1 MRIVFWGTPASAV
14 PYLDV
19 IAAAHQLVAVVTQPD
34 RPRGRG
40 RKVKPSPV
48 KQAGQEAGVAIL
60 QPESVKDTQ
69 FRAQL
74 AEFSADVFVV
84 VAYGQILPQQVIEM
98 PAKAAI
104 NVHYSL
110 LPKLRGAAP
119 VQHALLQGL
128 TETGGTVQY
137 ISEQLDA
144 GDTICQ
150 QSLAIDRDDNGATLT
165 ARLTEVGTELLAEA
179 LALIET
185 DGAPRIVQ
193 DNNEATHAPPLS
205 KEDGII
211 DWCQPA
217 QQIVNQVRACWPWPG
232 AVCQADNQ
240 KLKIARAQVILA
252 QEHRE
257 GDCGSIV
264 EIVPQQGLVVRA
276 GQDAVLIEEVQPAG
290 RRIMSAPAYLRGAHL
305 QIGDRLQ

>member
-34 RPRGRG
+34 RQRGRG

-48 KQAGQEAGVAIL
+48 KQAGQESGVAIL

-69 FRAQL
+69 FLAQL
-74 AEFSADVFVV
+74 AELSADVFVV

-128 TETGGTVQY
+128 TETGVTVQY

-144 GDTICQ
+144 GDIICQ
-150 QSLAIDRDDNGATLT
+150 QSLAIDQDDNAATLT

-179 LALIET
+179 LDLIET

-193 DNNEATHAPPLS
+193 DDNEATQAPLLS

-211 DWCQPA
+211 DWRQPA

-240 KLKIARAQVILA
+240 KLKITQARVVAAQK
-252 QEHRE
+252 HRE

-276 GQDAVLIEEVQPAG
+276 GQDAVLVQEVQPAG

-305 QIGDRLQ
+305 QIGDRL

>member
-1 MRIVFWGTPASAV
+1 MRVVFWGTPASVV

-19 IAAAHQLVAVVTQPD
+19 IAEAHQLVGVVTQPD

-40 RKVKPSPV
+40 RKIKSSPV
-48 KQAGQEAGVAIL
+48 KQAAGERGVPVL

-74 AEFSADVFVV
+74 VELSADVFAVA
-84 VAYGQILPQQVIEM
+84 AYGQILPRGVIQI

-128 TETGGTVQY
+128 TETGVSVQY
-137 ISEQLDA
+137 ISEELEA
-144 GDTICQ
+144 GDIIRQ
-150 QSLAIDRDDNGATLT
+150 QGLVIEPDDDAATLT
-165 ARLTEVGTELLAEA
+165 VRLTKLGTNLLGEA
-179 LALIET
+179 LDLIEA
-185 DGAPRIVQ
+185 GSAPRIAQ
-193 DNNEATHAPPLS
+193 DEGEATYAPALS
-205 KEDGII
+205 REDGII

-217 QQIVNQVRACWPWPG
+217 PQIVNQVRGCWPWPG
-232 AVCQADNQ
+232 AVCQAQ
-240 KLKIARAQVILA
+240 ERRLKIAKAAVVPA
-252 QEHRE
+252 ETYTE
-257 GDCGSIV
+257 GECGVIV
-264 EIVPQQGLVVRA
+264 EILPEQGLVVRA
-276 GQDAVLIEEVQPAG
+276 AEQAVLIKEVQPAG
-290 RRIMSAPAYLRGAHL
+290 RRIMSAPEYLRGAHV